1 MPVTA
6 GGVVFLV
13 SSLFAI
19 PGAIAAALFVR
30 EREVPTFGRVL
41 AGVLMVILV
50 ALPFALA
57 VGAGQLVAWIMSLGD

>member
-6 GGVVFLV
+6 GVVVFLV

-41 AGVLMVILV
+41 AGR
-50 ALPFALA
+50 
-57 VGAGQLVAWIMSLGD
+57 

>member
-1 MPVTA
+1 MSITA
-6 GGVVFLV
+6 GVIVFLV
-13 SSLFAI
+13 SALFAI

-57 VGAGQLVAWIMSLGD
+57 VGAGQLVAWIMSLVG

>member
-1 MPVTA
+1 MSVTA
-6 GGVVFLV
+6 GVIVFLM
-13 SSLFAI
+13 SALFAI

-57 VGAGQLVAWIMSLGD
+57 VGAGQLVAWIMSLAG

>member
-6 GGVVFLV
+6 GVVVFLV

-57 VGAGQLVAWIMSLGD
+57 VGAGQRVAWIMSLVD